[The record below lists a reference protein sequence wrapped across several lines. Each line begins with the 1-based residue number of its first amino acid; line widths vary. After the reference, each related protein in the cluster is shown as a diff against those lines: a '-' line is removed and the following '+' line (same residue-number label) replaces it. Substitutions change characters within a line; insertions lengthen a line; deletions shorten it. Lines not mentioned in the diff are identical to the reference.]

1 MKEKINQALFWA
13 NEEKRPRKFLIFFL
27 VLLFLSS
34 IFSVVREVYFPPK
47 ASFTSIPSLYAESDK
62 EKAKFQLKEAELE
75 KVMKEIYQFQQ
86 KQKHMGLTKSDSVRI
101 EYLYNEY
108 KKLKNEP

>member
-1 MKEKINQALFWA
+1 MKEKIKSILSWA
-13 NEEKRPRKFLIFFL
+13 NEERRPKKILYFFL
-27 VLLFLSS
+27 GFLLLSS
-34 IFSVVREVYFPPK
+34 VFAIVKEIYFPPQTT
-47 ASFTSIPSLYAESDK
+47 FTSIPMIYAESDK

-86 KQKHMGLTKSDSVRI
+86 KQVGLTKSDSVRI

>member
-1 MKEKINQALFWA
+1 MKEKFKQYVHWA
-13 NEEKRPRKFLIFFL
+13 NEENRPKKFLIFFL
-27 VLLFLSS
+27 IFLFLSS
-34 IFSVVREVYFPPK
+34 IFAVVREIYFPPQ
-47 ASFTSIPSLYAESDK
+47 ATFTSIPMMYAESDK

-86 KQKHMGLTKSDSVRI
+86 KQKQVGLTKSDSVRI

>member
-1 MKEKINQALFWA
+1 MKEKINKALSWA
-13 NEEKRPRKFLIFFL
+13 NEEKRPKKFLISFL
-27 VLLFLSS
+27 ALLFLSS
-34 IFSVVREVYFPPK
+34 IFSIVREVYFPPK
-47 ASFTSIPSLYAESDK
+47 ATFTSIPMMYAKSDK

-75 KVMKEIYQFQQ
+75 KVMKELHYFQQ
-86 KQKHMGLTKSDSVRI
+86 KQQEIGLTKKDSLRI

>member
-1 MKEKINQALFWA
+1 MM
-13 NEEKRPRKFLIFFL
+13 
-27 VLLFLSS
+27 
-34 IFSVVREVYFPPK
+34 
-47 ASFTSIPSLYAESDK
+47 YAESDK

-86 KQKHMGLTKSDSVRI
+86 KQKQVGLTKSDSVRI

>member
-1 MKEKINQALFWA
+1 MKEKIKSILSWA
-13 NEEKRPRKFLIFFL
+13 NEERRPKKILYFFL
-27 VLLFLSS
+27 GFLLLSS
-34 IFSVVREVYFPPK
+34 VFAIVKEIYFPPQTT
-47 ASFTSIPSLYAESDK
+47 FTSIPMIYAESDK

-86 KQKHMGLTKSDSVRI
+86 KQKQVGLTKSDSVRI